1 MKKLSK
7 MWKSFSESMKGN
19 KGGLGAIGGGIIM
32 LLVLGY
38 VAYTNRGNIS
48 TFFSTMWTYIQG
60 KIQTIFS

>member
-1 MKKLSK
+1 MYQWKKKRLK
-7 MWKSFSESMKGN
+7 ALQGD

-38 VAYTNRGNIS
+38 VAYNNRDNIS